1 MFAVMSVYLSVSLF
15 TAGGPHVTTT
25 HDAITPTRWGHPRE
39 QTNPYH
45 LDHFKFVHLKTP
57 IPTT

>member
-1 MFAVMSVYLSVSLF
+1 MSVYLSVSLF
-15 TAGGPHVTTT
+15 KAWGPYVTTT

-45 LDHFKFVHLKTP
+45 MDHFKFVHLKTP